1 MRILVTGAAGFIGQN
16 LIQHLEKDHTVE
28 GFEYTPN
35 VYPDAS
41 RYDWVIHLG
50 AISSTTETNVDKILT
65 QNYEYSMRL
74 LQMCE
79 QMGTN
84 FQYASSASVY
94 GNTEKFKEED
104 SVSPQ
109 SPYAWSKYL
118 IDKFLIDNGIDQFN
132 GLVQSYRY
140 FNVYF
145 SLFVYQNS
153 KLWFFQFILILHK
166 YLKEG
171 TFKLCYL
178 GELLRFTIFLL

>member
-1 MRILVTGAAGFIGQN
+1 MRILVTGGAGFIGQN
-16 LIQHLEKDHTVE
+16 LIQHIEKDHTVE

-35 VYPDAS
+35 VYPDPS
-41 RYDWVIHLG
+41 KYDWVIHLG

-94 GNTEKFKEED
+94 GDTKNFNEED
-104 SVSPQ
+104 SVGPQ

-118 IDKFLIDNGIDQFN
+118 FDRFVKEAGEFN
-132 GLVQSYRY
+132 VLVQGFRY
-140 FNVYF
+140 FNVYGPMEDHKGNQM
-145 SLFVYQNS
+145 SPVS
-153 KLWFFQFILILHK
+153 KFINQAKQTGVIK
-166 YLKEG
+166 IFEG
-171 TFKLCYL
+171 SSAIK
-178 GELLRFTIFLL
+178 